1 MDSLGPMPVE
11 LAQQCHIHAHSCA
24 KNCTYNT
31 LNTVDS
37 YKCLYGKVRK
47 VPGEIF
53 NWFSLQIFRF
63 ELEAKK
69 GLKTETRKVN
79 VLLFKELLC

>member
-1 MDSLGPMPVE
+1 MPTHVPRIV
-11 LAQQCHIHAHSCA
+11 H
-24 KNCTYNT
+24 T

-37 YKCLYGKVRK
+37 YKCLYGKVSK

-63 ELEAKK
+63 ELESKN